1 MREGKEYILY
11 LFVFINVYKK
21 ALLNLSKPINKSGFN
36 SGIKMASQQNL
47 INLLNLPGTLKK
59 IAEKVFDSEPLTT
72 GDALELYNCSN
83 LAFLGVLATEVK
95 RKLSGDYVYFNQN
108 FHLEPTNICVNHCK
122 FCSYRR
128 REGQNGAW
136 ECSIEDIIAEVEKY
150 TTKGATEVH
159 IVGGVHPNRD
169 VNFYV
174 DMLKAIKQAAPKL
187 HIKAFTAV
195 EIDQMCQMGKTTVEE
210 GLQKLK
216 AAGLESMPGGGAEIF
231 DETIRAEICPDK
243 TGSTEW
249 LKIHATAHQMGI
261 PTNAT
266 MLYGLL
272 ENYEHRVDHLN
283 RLRELQKQTN
293 GFNAFIPLKF
303 KRENNAY
310 SHIKESTL
318 TEDLKNY
325 AVSRI
330 FLNNIPHLKAY
341 WPMIGKQAAQLSLN
355 FGVDD
360 LDGTIDD
367 STKIYSMAGGEEN
380 PSASRAELVK
390 IIKDVKLVPVERDTL
405 YNILE
410 TF

>member
-1 MREGKEYILY
+1 MQYQTNMIAGK
-11 LFVFINVYKK
+11 
-21 ALLNLSKPINKSGFN
+21 
-36 SGIKMASQQNL
+36 NL
-47 INLLNLPGTLKK
+47 IQSMQISTTIKT
-59 IAEKVFDSEPLTT
+59 IADKVFNAEQISTS
-72 GDALELYNCSN
+72 DALELYNSPN
-83 LAFLGVLATEVK
+83 LALLGVLATETKK
-95 RKLSGDYVYFNQN
+95 RLSGDYVFFNQN

-128 REGQNGAW
+128 HKGQTGAW
-136 ECSIEDIIAEVEKY
+136 ECSIDDIVADVKKY
-150 TTKGATEVH
+150 SAKGATEVH
-159 IVGGVHPNRD
+159 IVGGVHPERNVD
-169 VNFYV
+169 FYV
-174 DMLKAIKQAAPKL
+174 DMLKAIKAEAPNL

-195 EIDQMCQMGKTTVEE
+195 EIDQMCQMANVTVEK

-231 DETIRAEICPDK
+231 DETVRAEICPDK
-243 TGSTEW
+243 TGSEEW
-249 LKIHATAHQMGI
+249 LRIHGVAHKMGI

-272 ENYEHRVDHLN
+272 ENYGHRVDHLN
-283 RLRELQKQTN
+283 RLRELQKQTG

-310 SHIKESTL
+310 SKVKESTL
-318 TEDLKNY
+318 IEDLKNY

-330 FLNNIPHLKAY
+330 FLDNIPHLKAY

-360 LDGTIDD
+360 LDGTIEE
-367 STKIYSMAGGEEN
+367 STKIYSMAGAEER
-380 PSASRAELVK
+380 PSASRNELVEM
-390 IIKDVKLVPVERDTL
+390 IKELKLVPAERDTIYKVL
-405 YNILE
+405 K

>member
-1 MREGKEYILY
+1 M
-11 LFVFINVYKK
+11 
-21 ALLNLSKPINKSGFN
+21 N
-36 SGIKMASQQNL
+36 SGTHIIKSLNIPAS
-47 INLLNLPGTLKK
+47 LK
-59 IAEKVFDSEPLTT
+59 IISEKVLHAEPITT
-72 GDALELYNCSN
+72 SDALELYHCSN
-83 LAFLGVLATEVK
+83 LSLLGVLATETKK
-95 RKLSGDYVYFNQN
+95 RLSGDYVYFNQN

-128 REGQNGAW
+128 RAGQKGAW
-136 ECSIEDIIAEVEKY
+136 ECSIEDLVEDVKKFAG
-150 TTKGATEVH
+150 KGATEVH
-159 IVGGVHPNRD
+159 IVGGVHPDRD
-169 VNFYV
+169 LNFYI
-174 DMLKAIKQAAPKL
+174 DLLKAIKKEAPDL

-195 EIDQMCQMGKTTVEE
+195 EIDQMCQMGNVSVEE

-216 AAGLESMPGGGAEIF
+216 SVGLESMPGGGAEIF
-231 DETIRAEICPDK
+231 DEKLRAQICPDK
-243 TGSTEW
+243 TGSSEW
-249 LKIHATAHQMGI
+249 LRIHSVAHKMGI

-272 ENYEHRVDHLN
+272 ENYEQRVDHLD
-283 RLRELQKQTN
+283 RLRKIQDDTN

-303 KRENNAY
+303 KRENNEY
-310 SHIKESTL
+310 SKVRETTL
-318 TEDLKNY
+318 IEDLKNY

-330 FLNNIPHLKAY
+330 FLHNIPHLKAY

-367 STKIYSMAGGEEN
+367 STKIYSMAGGEEK
-380 PSASRAELVK
+380 PSASRSELVGM
-390 IIKDVKLVPVERDTL
+390 IKNLNLVPAERDTV

>member
-1 MREGKEYILY
+1 MKTDYSIVQSLT
-11 LFVFINVYKK
+11 L
-21 ALLNLSKPINKSGFN
+21 PKS
-36 SGIKMASQQNL
+36 
-47 INLLNLPGTLKK
+47 LKN
-59 IAEKVFDSEPLTT
+59 IAEKVFRAERITAT
-72 GDALELYNCSN
+72 EALELYNSSD
-83 LAFLGVLATEVK
+83 LAFLGVLAGFTKK
-95 RKLSGDYVYFNQN
+95 RLSGDYVFFNRN
-108 FHLEPTNICVNHCK
+108 FHIEPTNICVNHCK

-128 REGQNGAW
+128 HEGQKGAW
-136 ECSIEDIIAEVEKY
+136 ECSIEDIVSDVNKF
-150 TTKGATEVH
+150 TGKGATEVH

-169 VNFYV
+169 VNFYI
-174 DMLKAIKQAAPKL
+174 DMMKSIKKTAPEL

-195 EIDQMCQMGKTTVEE
+195 EIDQMCKMAGISIEE

-231 DETIRAEICPDK
+231 DEEIRAEICPDK
-243 TGSTEW
+243 TGSAEW
-249 LKIHATAHQMGI
+249 LRIHSVAHKMGI

-266 MLYGLL
+266 ILYGLL
-272 ENYEHRVDHLN
+272 ENYEHRIDHLN
-283 RLRELQKQTN
+283 RLRTLQDETN

-303 KRENNAY
+303 RHENNLY
-310 SHIKESTL
+310 SKIKETTL
-318 TEDLKNY
+318 IEDLKNY

-330 FLNNIPHLKAY
+330 FLDNIPHLKAY
-341 WPMIGKQAAQLSLN
+341 WPMIGKQAAQLSLT

-380 PSASRAELVK
+380 PNASRSEL
-390 IIKDVKLVPVERDTL
+390 IQLIKELNLVPAERDTI

>member
-1 MREGKEYILY
+1 MDLKQNI
-11 LFVFINVYKK
+11 INS
-21 ALLNLSKPINKSGFN
+21 LNIPVS
-36 SGIKMASQQNL
+36 
-47 INLLNLPGTLKK
+47 LKK
-59 IAEKVFDSEPLTT
+59 IAEKAFNAEQIST
-72 GDALELYNCSN
+72 GEALELYNCSN
-83 LAFLGVLATEVK
+83 LALLGVLASVTKK
-95 RKLSGDYVYFNQN
+95 RLSADFVYFNQN

-128 REGQNGAW
+128 RQGQNGAW
-136 ECSIEDIIAEVEKY
+136 ECSIEDIVADVEKF
-150 TTKGATEVH
+150 TAKGATEVH
-159 IVGGVHPNRD
+159 IVGGVHPDRD

-174 DMLKAIKQAAPKL
+174 DMLTAVKKAAPKL

-195 EIDQMCQMGKTTVEE
+195 EIDQMCQMGNISVTE
-210 GLQKLK
+210 GLEKLK
-216 AAGLESMPGGGAEIF
+216 TAGLESMPGGGAEIF

-249 LKIHATAHQMGI
+249 LRIHSVAHQMGI

-283 RLRELQKQTN
+283 RLRELQKKTN

-310 SHIKESTL
+310 SHVKETTL

-330 FLNNIPHLKAY
+330 FLDNIPHLKAY

-380 PSASRAELVK
+380 PSASRAELIK
-390 IIKDVKLVPVERDTL
+390 IIKDVNLVPVERDTL

>member
-1 MREGKEYILY
+1 
-11 LFVFINVYKK
+11 LFVFIAVHNPFTG
-21 ALLNLSKPINKSGFN
+21 LSKTERLITKEMSLGNSITKSLEIPAA
-36 SGIKMASQQNL
+36 IK
-47 INLLNLPGTLKK
+47 T
-59 IAEKVFDSEPLTT
+59 IAEKVFDSESISTA
-72 GDALELYNCSN
+72 DALELYNSSN
-83 LAFLGVLATEVK
+83 LALLGVLAAETKK
-95 RKLSGDYVYFNQN
+95 RLSGDFVYFNQN

-128 REGQNGAW
+128 REGQKDAW
-136 ECSIEDIIAEVEKY
+136 ECSIEDIISDVERFIK
-150 TTKGATEVH
+150 KGATEVH

-169 VNFYV
+169 INFYV
-174 DMLKAIKQAAPKL
+174 DMLNSIKKSAPGL
-187 HIKAFTAV
+187 QIKAFTAV
-195 EIDQMCQMGKTTVEE
+195 EIDQMCQMGNISVEE
-210 GLQKLK
+210 GLKKLK
-216 AAGLESMPGGGAEIF
+216 DAGLASMPGGGAEIF

-243 TGSTEW
+243 TGSADW
-249 LKIHATAHQMGI
+249 LKIHGTAHQMGI

-272 ENYEHRVDHLN
+272 ENYKHRVDHLN
-283 RLRELQKQTN
+283 RLREQQKLTQ

-310 SHIKESTL
+310 SHVKESTL
-318 TEDLKNY
+318 IEDLKNY

-330 FLNNIPHLKAY
+330 FLDNIPHLKAY
-341 WPMIGKQAAQLSLN
+341 WPMIGKQAAQLSLG

-380 PSASRAELVK
+380 PSASRVEL
-390 IIKDVKLVPVERDTL
+390 IKMIKEVKLVPVERDTL
-405 YNILE
+405 YNTLE

>member
-1 MREGKEYILY
+1 MFCQYYGKFFKMDGMSSGNI
-11 LFVFINVYKK
+11 IYKS
-21 ALLNLSKPINKSGFN
+21 LE
-36 SGIKMASQQNL
+36 
-47 INLLNLPGTLKK
+47 LPAEIKK
-59 IAEKVFDSEPLTT
+59 ISGKVFDGEQITT
-72 GDALELYNCSN
+72 ADALELFNCKN
-83 LAFLGVLATEVK
+83 VTLLGVLASAVK
-95 RKLSGDYVYFNQN
+95 KRVSGDFVYFNQN

-128 REGQNGAW
+128 REGQKGAW
-136 ECSIEDIIAEVEKY
+136 ECSIEDMIADVKRF
-150 TTKGATEVH
+150 TAKGATEVH

-169 VNFYV
+169 ISFYV
-174 DMLKAIKQAAPKL
+174 DMLKSIKKTAPSL

-195 EIDQMCQMGKTTVEE
+195 KIDQMCQMAKVTVKE
-210 GLQKLK
+210 GLERLK

-231 DETIRAEICPDK
+231 DETIRSEMCPDK
-243 TGSTEW
+243 TGSSEW
-249 LKIHATAHQMGI
+249 LRIHGVAHKMGI

-283 RLRELQKQTN
+283 RLRELQNQTN

-318 TEDLKNY
+318 IEDLKNY

-330 FLNNIPHLKAY
+330 FLDNIPHLKAY
-341 WPMIGKQAAQLSLN
+341 WPMIGKQAAQLSLG

-380 PSASRAELVK
+380 PSASRTELIK
-390 IIKDVKLVPVERDTL
+390 MIKDVKLVPVERDTL

>member
-1 MREGKEYILY
+1 MIRSLKIPGS
-11 LFVFINVYKK
+11 
-21 ALLNLSKPINKSGFN
+21 LN
-36 SGIKMASQQNL
+36 
-47 INLLNLPGTLKK
+47 K
-59 IAEKVFDSEPLTT
+59 IAEKVFDSEQISTN
-72 GDALELYNCSN
+72 DAIELYNCSN
-83 LAFLGVLATEVK
+83 LALLGVLAMAVK
-95 RKLSGDYVYFNQN
+95 KRLSGDFVFFNQN

-128 REGQNGAW
+128 REGQKGAW
-136 ECSIEDIIAEVEKY
+136 ECSIEDIVADVKRF
-150 TTKGATEVH
+150 TSNGATEVH
-159 IVGGVHPNRD
+159 IVGGVHPSRD
-169 VNFYV
+169 INFYV
-174 DMLKAIKQAAPKL
+174 DMLKAIKKNAPNL

-195 EIDQMCQMGKTTVEE
+195 EIDQMCQMGNISVEE

-216 AAGLESMPGGGAEIF
+216 VAGLESMPGGGAEIF
-231 DETIRAEICPDK
+231 DETIRAEICPGK
-243 TGSTEW
+243 TASAEW
-249 LKIHATAHQMGI
+249 LRLHSVAHKMGI

-283 RLRELQKQTN
+283 RLRDLQKQTK

-310 SHIKESTL
+310 SHITESTL
-318 TEDLKNY
+318 IEDLKNY

-330 FLNNIPHLKAY
+330 FLDNIPHLKAY

-390 IIKDVKLVPVERDTL
+390 LIKDVKLVPVERDTL

>member
-1 MREGKEYILY
+1 MNSAQQIIESLQLPATIKSIATKVLG
-11 LFVFINVYKK
+11 
-21 ALLNLSKPINKSGFN
+21 NKR
-36 SGIKMASQQNL
+36 I
-47 INLLNLPGTLKK
+47 
-59 IAEKVFDSEPLTT
+59 TT
-72 GDALELYNCSN
+72 QDALDLYNHSD
-83 LAFLGVLATEVK
+83 LALLGVLANHTK
-95 RKLSGDYVYFNQN
+95 QRLSKNYVFFNRN
-108 FHLEPTNICVNHCK
+108 FHIEPTNICVNHCK

-128 REGQNGAW
+128 REGQKDAW
-136 ECSIEDIIAEVEKY
+136 ECSIEDIVADVKNY
-150 TTKGATEVH
+150 TKSGATEVH

-174 DMLKAIKQAAPKL
+174 DLLQSIKKEAPQL

-195 EIDQMCQMGKTTVEE
+195 EIDQMCQMGNITIEE

-216 AAGLESMPGGGAEIF
+216 DAGLESMPGGGAEIF
-231 DETIRAEICPDK
+231 DEELRAEICPDK
-243 TGSTEW
+243 TGSEKW
-249 LKIHATAHQMGI
+249 LQIHAVAHKMGI

-266 MLYGLL
+266 ILYGLL

-283 RLRELQKQTN
+283 RLRQLQDKTS

-303 KRENNAY
+303 RRENNKY
-310 SHIKESTL
+310 SKIKESTL
-318 TEDLKNY
+318 IEDLKNY

-330 FLNNIPHLKAY
+330 FLDNIPHLKAY
-341 WPMIGKQAAQLSLN
+341 WPMIGKQAAQLSLG

-367 STKIYSMAGGEEN
+367 STKIYSMAGGEEK
-380 PSASRAELVK
+380 PTASRNEL
-390 IIKDVKLVPVERDTL
+390 IDMIKELKLIPAERDTV